1 MIINLLPNNNHPWCF
16 YFTRIQ
22 PKIYETLLRR
32 EGSQRYCLLGR
43 FSSNRNTGCICCNW
57 WYIYHYFIECD
68 FCLTFASCCKVS
80 SRINSI
86 YFFLSALWIA
96 ITQYSDNTISCSY
109 MEVNQG
115 SISLTL
121 SLWQTQWN
129 IIEDLNRGNISSIF
143 SSISE
148 ANASELLESILRHLV
163 WNFLEILKKMSP
175 KYW

>member
-1 MIINLLPNNNHPWCF
+1 MRLFSEERGLKDIVCLEDFRQIGTLAVYVVIDGIFTTILLSVIF
-16 YFTRIQ
+16 V
-22 PKIYETLLRR
+22 
-32 EGSQRYCLLGR
+32 
-43 FSSNRNTGCICCNW
+43 
-57 WYIYHYFIECD
+57 
-68 FCLTFASCCKVS
+68 LTFASCCKVS